1 MLCFSFSVAFF
12 FVKKLTFDQLICE
25 KKIVDCGDDFGG
37 CQVVIQM
44 IKSLMWSLA
53 KAKDM
58 LMTTSPLLPYLTFLM
73 LKVAAAL
80 RVGC

>member
-1 MLCFSFSVAFF
+1 MFPWLFS
-12 FVKKLTFDQLICE
+12 VKKLTFDQLICE

-58 LMTTSPLLPYLTFLM
+58 LMTTSPSLTYLTFLM
-73 LKVAAAL
+73 LKVAAAW